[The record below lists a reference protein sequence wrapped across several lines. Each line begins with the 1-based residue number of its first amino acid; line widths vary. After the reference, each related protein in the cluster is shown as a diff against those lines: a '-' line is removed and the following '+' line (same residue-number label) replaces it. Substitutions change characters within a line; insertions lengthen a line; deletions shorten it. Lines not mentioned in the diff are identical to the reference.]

1 MELRKTL
8 LFYKTKF
15 EETNQQMGAQ
25 KEKNCWLHLQLVDR
39 NHNMCMMPFERVK
52 ELID

>member
-1 MELRKTL
+1 VQRRIEKIKEKKGRGFRMELSKTL

-25 KEKNCWLHLQLVDR
+25 KRK
-39 NHNMCMMPFERVK
+39 F
-52 ELID
+52 

>member
-8 LFYKTKF
+8 LFCKTKF

-25 KEKNCWLHLQLVDR
+25 KENIVGCTY
-39 NHNMCMMPFERVK
+39 N
-52 ELID
+52 

>member
-8 LFYKTKF
+8 LFNKTKF

-25 KEKNCWLHLQLVDR
+25 EEN
-39 NHNMCMMPFERVK
+39 FE
-52 ELID
+52 LLDAPTTS